1 VTAELAGGLL
11 LILACLAIVWGGA
24 AEHGTVRNVG
34 TKKRKPMKRND
45 PEKRKP

>member
-1 VTAELAGGLL
+1 MSAELAGGLL
-11 LILACLAIVWGGA
+11 LILACLAIVWD
-24 AEHGTVRNVG
+24 GTVRNVG